1 MTETSAGIP
10 AGEIGSIDQVAM
22 VVRDL
27 DQAMECYVG
36 EFGVEPWS
44 VYTFS
49 PDWIKDMT
57 FNGEPQGYTMRLAI
71 AYEGSMMYELIESV
85 EGANAYKEFLEE
97 HGEGLHHLSYFVEDL
112 DAAIRY
118 MEGRGYTLL
127 QSGRGIGTVA
137 DGGYAY
143 FETEGSLGIVEAIE
157 LPGHMR
163 DSERTY
169 PAQ

>member
-1 MTETSAGIP
+1 
-10 AGEIGSIDQVAM
+10 
-22 VVRDL
+22 
-27 DQAMECYVG
+27 
-36 EFGVEPWS
+36 
-44 VYTFS
+44 
-49 PDWIKDMT
+49 
-57 FNGEPQGYTMRLAI
+57 
-71 AYEGSMMYELIESV
+71 MMYELIEPV
-85 EGANAYKEFLEE
+85 EGATAYKEFLEE

-143 FETEGSLGIVEAIE
+143 FDTEGSLGIVEAIE
-157 LPGHMR
+157 LPGQMR